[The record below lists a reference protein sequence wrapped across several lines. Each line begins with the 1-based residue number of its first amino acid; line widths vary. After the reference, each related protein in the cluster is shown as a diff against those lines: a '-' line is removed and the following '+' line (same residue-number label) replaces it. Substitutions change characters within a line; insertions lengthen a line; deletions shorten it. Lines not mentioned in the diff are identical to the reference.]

1 MPCLLTAEQDK
12 LHASEY
18 SLLQYADSNQRPQ
31 ILLAWAGCADVAGRC
46 LVFDVLVKGLPTTD
60 CTVLLLY

>member
-1 MPCLLTAEQDK
+1 MPCLLTAGQDK

-31 ILLAWAGCADVAGRC
+31 IPLACAGRADVAGRC
-46 LVFDVLVKGLPTTD
+46 LVVDVLVKGLPTTD
-60 CTVLLLY
+60 GTVLLLY